1 MISII
6 IPVYNSVTVLPICLQ
21 SILNQT
27 YQNFEVLLINDGSND
42 GSAALCDY
50 YADLD
55 VRVSV
60 FHKLNGG
67 VSSARNIGIS
77 NARGE
82 YITYIDSDDTIE
94 LDYLERLQRNFA
106 EDLAICGFKITDGKE
121 FALEEDV
128 ITLDRMAKEVPIMVR
143 DPFLLYSACG
153 KLFRRELIE
162 RHNLLFDTHLRLYE
176 DSMFVLNYLSL
187 CKSVRKQPFS
197 GYLYN
202 GEWGGV
208 NKYIL
213 SLNDVEY
220 RCQVEMLALQRLEYT
235 FDCYI
240 NKSSRAYCVEYLDD
254 LYGKYTDSF
263 CIDMYLKF
271 HPGSVRKDFFCNLY
285 LYPSYMQISRL
296 KRLYQKNAIEKG
308 QNLMRKLCTF
318 FTVPVD
324 ELYFNRKDEK
334 LLYLLIWSKHIK
346 LANLFLRIYS
356 IFKRQ

>member
-6 IPVYNSVTVLPICLQ
+6 IPVYNSVTVLPVCLQ
-21 SILNQT
+21 SILIQT
-27 YQNFEVLLINDGSND
+27 YQNFEVLLIDDGSYD
-42 GSAALCDY
+42 GSAALCDQY
-50 YADLD
+50 TNLD
-55 VRVSV
+55 MRISV
-60 FHKLNGG
+60 YHKLNGG

-77 NARGE
+77 NAQGE
-82 YITYIDSDDTIE
+82 YITFIDSDDAIE
-94 LDYLERLQRNFA
+94 PDYLEQLQRNFV

-121 FALEEDV
+121 FILEADV

-162 RHNLLFDTHLRLYE
+162 QHNLLFDTRLRLYE

-213 SLNDVEY
+213 SLDDVEY
-220 RCQVEMLALQRLEYT
+220 RCQNEMLVLQRLEHT
-235 FDCYI
+235 FACCI
-240 NKSSRAYCVEYLDD
+240 NKSTRAYCVEYLDD

-271 HPGSVRKDFFCNLY
+271 HPDLVRKDFLCNFY
-285 LYPSYMQISRL
+285 LYPSYIQISHL
-296 KRLYQKNAIEKG
+296 KRLYQQNAIVKG
-308 QNLMRKLCTF
+308 QDLMRKLCTF
-318 FTVPVD
+318 FTVPVN
-324 ELYFNRKDEK
+324 ELYFGRKDEK
-334 LLYLLIWSKHIK
+334 LLYSLIWAKHLK
-346 LANLFLRIYS
+346 LANFFLHIYS
-356 IFKRQ
+356 ILKR

>member
-6 IPVYNSVTVLPICLQ
+6 IPVYNSVTVLSNCLQ
-21 SILNQT
+21 SILIQT
-27 YQNFEVLLINDGSND
+27 YQNFEVLLINDGSYD
-42 GSAALCDY
+42 GSDALCDH
-50 YADLD
+50 YANLD
-55 VRVSV
+55 VRIRV

-77 NARGE
+77 HARGE
-82 YITYIDSDDTIE
+82 YITFIDSDDAIE
-94 LDYLERLQRNFA
+94 PDYLERLKKEFA

-121 FALEEDV
+121 FVLEEDV
-128 ITLDRMAKEVPIMVR
+128 ITMDRMAEEVPIMVR

-153 KLFRRELIE
+153 KLFRHELIE
-162 RHNLLFDTHLRLYE
+162 QHNLLFDTRLRLYE
-176 DSMFVLNYLSL
+176 DSMFVLNYLPL

-220 RCQVEMLALQRLEYT
+220 RCQIEMLALQRLEHT
-235 FDCYI
+235 FTCYI

-285 LYPSYMQISRL
+285 LYPSYMQISYL
-296 KRLYQKNAIEKG
+296 KRLYQQKAIVKG
-308 QNLMRKLCTF
+308 QNLMSKLCTF
-318 FTVPVD
+318 FTVPAD
-324 ELYFNRKDEK
+324 ELYFNRKDER
-334 LLYLLIWSKHIK
+334 LLYSLIYSNHLK
-346 LANLFLRIYS
+346 LANLFLYIYS